1 MQTVHA
7 YWWFKSAISPENCQ
21 KIIAHG
27 LDVLAQMKRVG
38 AETTGVT
45 LGGTH
50 KGAAN
55 AGDSALADR
64 TLEDSAHEAGMSQTE
79 ATKGKYIRDS
89 EVCFLNDG
97 WIYDLLFPLIA
108 EANQRAGW
116 LYDLDFAE
124 PMQFAAYHPG
134 GFYGWHID
142 GFSCHYGAY
151 QKFEPGVTPLV
162 NGKPP
167 PNCIDNPKMIGKV
180 RKLSMTVNLNEPGA
194 YEGGNL
200 KFDFGPHVRHRERYH
215 ECEEIRPQG
224 SAIVFPSF
232 VYHQVTPVTRGVR
245 YSLVVWVLG
254 KPFR

>member
-1 MQTVHA
+1 MQTVHS
-7 YWWFKSAISPENCQ
+7 YWWFKGAISPENCR
-21 KIIAHG
+21 KIMDHG
-27 LDVLAQMKRVG
+27 QATLAQMRSQG
-38 AETTGVT
+38 FETAAVT
-45 LGGTH
+45 LGDTH

-55 AGDSALADR
+55 AGAAALADR
-64 TLEDSAHEAGMSQTE
+64 TLEDSANEAGTSQQE

-89 EVCFLNDG
+89 EVCFLSDA
-97 WIYDLLFPLIA
+97 WIYDLLFPLIG

-116 LYDLDFAE
+116 LYELDFAE
-124 PMQFAAYHPG
+124 PMQFALYRPG

-142 GFSCHYGAY
+142 GFSCHLGAY

-167 PNCIDNPKMIGKV
+167 ANCIDNPGMIGKV
-180 RKLSMTVNLNEPGA
+180 RKLSMTLNLNEPGA

-200 KFDFGPHVRHRERYH
+200 KFDFGPHVRHRKRYH

-224 SAIVFPSF
+224 SVIVFPSF
-232 VYHQVTPVTRGVR
+232 VYHQVTPVTQGMR
-245 YSLVVWVLG
+245 YSLVMWVLG